1 MAMTL
6 PTAEELFGE
15 TVRKVSSTPQ
25 EWLKFLN
32 TASRVYQYSFDDQLM
47 IYAQRPNAVG
57 CTSFQTW
64 KKTNHYVKQGTAGIA
79 LIHTVNGRKKLRYV
93 YDYKDT
99 GIVRGVPV
107 TEVRKP
113 YLWQIDE
120 EDKKDV
126 SDHLQRRYHIE
137 GEEADLATMLKKL
150 TEEIIEDTM
159 AEEVPKLLRDRQD
172 SYLEDLD
179 QDTIRLEYRELFLS
193 TAWYLLLSRCGID
206 PGEYM
211 YLEDFRSITDFNN
224 EEVLLRLGSPIS
236 EHCASILK
244 EIGLYLFQKNF
255 QKNRAESIVQ
265 GIPKEYNK
273 NRNIPEQKEADKDE
287 VNLYERR
294 RRSDVSRAGTNK
306 DGGAHREIRTDEGK
320 IPERTRQIDIS
331 DPSDERLRGT
341 SDRDPEAG
349 RREDGRTDARADE
362 GGRGNG
368 ETESSRPDEM
378 GRTGEQLQTAGG
390 GNSETGDYIQ
400 LSLFPQ
406 NEQEQADYGTA
417 AGDTPA
423 AVFAFPETYIDEAL
437 RTGGNDD
444 HSLEY
449 VLLDLMQ
456 KKPGEL
462 LRKDLKETWKGG
474 KGLFMPDGV
483 KVSVWYSEEGISFRR
498 GNGARRNPEKIL
510 SWDEA
515 AERIET
521 LYKKGKFTTN
531 TLAGQAMNVV
541 RKETASL
548 LCFFYREEMKQSRWG
563 VVYSEA
569 VEKIAG
575 ELKEPENIKNIYQEI
590 LPYGTDINLKTQ
602 WQQKRYKNITDKLQK
617 LENASAIIP
626 QEGEEPQQTAFITED
641 EIDRL
646 LQEGGIVQ
654 GGKRRILSF
663 YQQEPMPDKKAAIAF
678 LKEEYG
684 IGGHSHS
691 ISGSSHSDEWH
702 DAKGF
707 HLKKG
712 KAEKKLTWKEAEKRI
727 RILIENKEYPYVKDK
742 EMQERS
748 VKEEHTKEKE
758 NVLNFSTEE
767 KKKEDTLQF
776 QIDYSEHDRLSVYD
790 KEKDDFT
797 VRKMSFAVAN
807 KLFTVLDEQEVEKQ
821 ENEEEGY
828 SYYKTAFSIYAVIDG
843 EEYSFKGRY
852 DIGSE
857 GKSLLEHIREYYDY
871 CLSSD
876 CMYRQYWEQDGVLDE
891 KIEQITK
898 YSENFLPYLEEHI
911 GLTPA
916 EQKQLDELMQKEE
929 PQVLQDKKYEIAD
942 TGRIDFPF
950 HVQELTREN
959 DDFIFSGR
967 SKFCKNREEA
977 SAWVEKQQKESNL
990 IEVAVE
996 SSEDYEDSTVS
1007 FVTAVDAY
1015 GNRQPLYRLLRKGN
1029 NGLETYLSET
1039 MLFHSENEAKS
1050 YIKNHSDEIREIR
1063 YDEMIG
1069 WAAEIRKDSIAAA
1082 ELQEEILDTDNI
1094 AVTPASEENSHNYHI
1109 LKGELGTGTIREKCW
1124 KNILA
1129 IETVKQLEKEQ
1140 RQATKEEQ
1148 NILADYV
1155 GWGGI
1160 ADVFDEKKPQWQEE
1174 RERIQTALTL
1184 EEYRSAVG
1192 SVLNAHYTQ
1201 PVLIKAMYQ
1210 VLAGLGFTKGR
1221 ILEPSCGTGNFFGL
1235 LPESMNKSTLYG
1247 VELDQMSAKIAG
1259 YLYPEVNIENT
1270 GFERTDYPDG
1280 YFDIAVGNVPFG
1292 DYRVNDPVY
1301 NRHGFLI
1308 HDYFFVKTLDKLRPG
1323 GVAAY
1328 ITTKGTMDKEST
1340 KVREFLFK
1348 KAELLGAIRLPN
1360 TAFKNAGTK
1369 VTADILFLQKREREI
1384 ENPEWTTI
1392 TEDAQGFRINSYFVQ
1407 HPEMILGTM
1416 QEISGPYGM
1425 ETTCVEKEG
1434 VPLGERLRAAISH
1447 ITGHIPERVEEER
1460 AEFRYEAEQP
1470 TDAPDASEVR
1480 MYSYVL
1486 SDTGEV
1492 YYKNESGLEQKE
1504 TAKTAKAR
1512 ITGMVAIRDCVRELI
1527 RLQMEETE
1535 DADTKISAEQVRLN
1549 TLYDSYT
1556 AKWGLLNSTANKRA
1570 FSEDSSYPLLCSLE
1584 KLDEDG
1590 NLARKADMFTKRTI
1604 RKSETITHV
1613 DTANEALAVSLEE
1626 NGKVA
1631 LSFMSGLCGKSAE
1644 QITEELTGVIFKNP
1658 DTQGWETADEYL
1670 SGNVREKL
1678 RIAEKTS
1685 ENDTSYK
1692 SNVEALKKVQPKK
1705 LDASEIE
1712 VRLGTMWIPL
1722 EVYDQF
1728 MRETFQPSQYIKNII
1743 KLRYSEYTGEW
1754 NIEGKNID
1762 GSILSTNTYG
1772 TKRATAYRL
1781 LESSLNLK
1789 NIQIFDTYTDTEGKE
1804 HRELNKK
1811 ETILASQK
1819 QDMIKEKFK
1828 DWIFRD
1834 RERREMLVSIYNEKF
1849 NSIRPRQFDGSH
1861 LEFPGMNPE
1870 ITLKPHQKNA
1880 IAHQLYGRNTLLA
1893 HCVGAGKTFEM
1904 AAAAMEAKRIGLA
1917 HKSLFVVPNH
1927 LTEQWGAEFL
1937 TLYPAANIL
1946 VATKK
1951 DFRPENRKRFC
1962 ARIATGDY
1970 DAIIIGHSQFEKIP
1984 LSAERQ
1990 RAVLESQIDEIEI
2003 AITLAKKEQ
2012 GENYTI
2018 KQMVKS
2024 RKSLEVRLGKL
2035 NEKKKDDVVTFEEL
2049 GVDRLFVDESHGFKN
2064 LFLYT
2069 KMRNV
2074 AGVAQSESQKSMDM
2088 YNKCRYMDEITG
2100 GKGITFATGTPVS
2113 NSMTEL
2119 YTIQRYLQY
2128 DRLQEMELGMFDNW
2142 ASAFGETVTAL
2153 ELSPEGSGYRMKTRF
2168 ANFFN
2173 LPELMSVFQEV
2184 ADIQTADMLRLPVPE
2199 AEYENIVLP
2208 ASEEQKE
2215 ILESLSERADRV
2227 RNREVDPSEDNMLK
2241 ITTDGRKLALDQ
2253 RLINDMLPDTENNKV
2268 SACAEKCFE
2277 IWNETKEQKSAQ
2289 LIFCDSSTPKKDGT
2303 FNVYDAL
2310 KEKLMQ
2316 KGVPEQEI
2324 AFIHDANTDVQKAK
2338 LFTKVRSGQVRF
2350 LLGSTSKMGAG
2361 TNVQDKLIALHH
2373 LDVPWRPA
2381 DIEQQE
2387 GRILRQGNQ
2396 NEKVKIFRYITENTF
2411 DAYSWQLIENKQK
2424 FIGQIMTSKSPVR
2437 SCQDVDEAALS
2448 YAEVKALATG
2458 NPKIKEKMDLDIQET
2473 KLKMLKANYESNL
2486 FRLQDAIA
2494 VEYPQQIAKYEE
2506 LTSAYE
2512 ADIIHLDTALNTPF
2526 SMEIHGI
2533 TYNDEKTAGEILVQA
2548 CTKMKKEHTD
2558 AADIG
2563 TFKGFKMK
2571 VSYSLFD
2578 NNFYVKLTR
2587 ESSVTVEVK
2596 KDPVRNIERILTAL
2610 RKMPGQKEVAE
2621 ERLEGARQQL
2631 VQAREEVKK
2640 PFEKENELRSVQ
2652 ERLTKINAE
2661 LDMKPKEEPK
2671 KMIKKEELKKCL

>member
-32 TASRVYQYSFDDQLM
+32 TASRVYQYTFDAQLM
-47 IYAQRPNAVG
+47 IYAQRPNAIG
-57 CTSFQTW
+57 CTSFEKW
-64 KKTNHYVKQGTAGIA
+64 KQMNHYVKRGTQGIA
-79 LIHTVNGRKKLRYV
+79 LIVRNGENRKLRYV
-93 YDYKDT
+93 YDYSDT
-99 GIVRGVPV
+99 GVASNIPE
-107 TEVRKP
+107 TDIRKP
-113 YLWQIDE
+113 YIWSLGEDGQEDLCDYINNKYNIRPQNKDLGLVLKQLIEETVNDVIDDE
-120 EDKKDV
+120 ISE
-126 SDHLQRRYHIE
+126 I
-137 GEEADLATMLKKL
+137 LKEK
-150 TEEIIEDTM
+150 
-159 AEEVPKLLRDRQD
+159 QG

-179 QDTIRLEYRELFLS
+179 IDTIRKEYRELFIHS
-193 TAWYLLLSRCGID
+193 AWYMLLRRCGIE
-206 PGEYM
+206 PGDYM
-211 YLEDFRSITDFNN
+211 YLEDFRAITDFNN
-224 EEVLLRLGSPIS
+224 INVISCLGTPVSEQCSFVLKDIS
-236 EHCASILK
+236 R
-244 EIGLYLFQKNF
+244 YLWQKNL

-265 GIPKEYNK
+265 SNQREYNK
-273 NRNIPEQKEADKDE
+273 DNKTQEQKRGVNRNDVDIHKEGGRTA
-287 VNLYERR
+287 
-294 RRSDVSRAGTNK
+294 VSGSGIK
-306 DGGAHREIRTDEGK
+306 GSSEGIHREIRSNE
-320 IPERTRQIDIS
+320 S
-331 DPSDERLRGT
+331 RLSGAASEIKVYGDDDDRGNQST
-341 SDRDPEAG
+341 YDRHSETG
-349 RREDGRTDARADE
+349 RGENGRTDARTDE
-362 GGRGNG
+362 DSRSNRG
-368 ETESSRPDEM
+368 TEGSRSDEV
-378 GRTGEQLQTAGG
+378 GRTRKQLQTAGG
-390 GNSETGDYIQ
+390 GDNQRRDYIQ
-400 LSLFPQ
+400 LSLFPE
-406 NEQEQADYGTA
+406 NPQEQAEYGTA
-417 AGDTPA
+417 AGNTPA
-423 AVFAFPETYIDEAL
+423 AVFAFPDNYIDECL
-437 RTGGNDD
+437 RTGGNNEL
-444 HSLEY
+444 SLEY
-449 VLLDLMQ
+449 VLLDLAQENPQ
-456 KKPGEL
+456 KIL
-462 LRKDLKETWKGG
+462 AKDLKENWKGG
-474 KGLFMPDGV
+474 KGLAMPDGI
-483 KVSVWYSEEGISFRR
+483 KVSVWYNEEGISFRR
-498 GNGARRNPEKIL
+498 GNGARKNPE
-510 SWDEA
+510 
-515 AERIET
+515 
-521 LYKKGKFTTN
+521 
-531 TLAGQAMNVV
+531 
-541 RKETASL
+541 
-548 LCFFYREEMKQSRWG
+548 
-563 VVYSEA
+563 
-569 VEKIAG
+569 
-575 ELKEPENIKNIYQEI
+575 
-590 LPYGTDINLKTQ
+590 
-602 WQQKRYKNITDKLQK
+602 
-617 LENASAIIP
+617 
-626 QEGEEPQQTAFITED
+626 
-641 EIDRL
+641 RL
-646 LQEGGIVQ
+646 L
-654 GGKRRILSF
+654 S
-663 YQQEPMPDKKAAIAF
+663 
-678 LKEEYG
+678 
-684 IGGHSHS
+684 
-691 ISGSSHSDEWH
+691 
-702 DAKGF
+702 
-707 HLKKG
+707 
-712 KAEKKLTWKEAEKRI
+712 WKEAEKRI
-727 RILIENKEYPYVKDK
+727 RTLIENKEYPYIQ
-742 EMQERS
+742 QEE
-748 VKEEHTKEKE
+748 KTDTKE
-758 NVLNFSTEE
+758 NVPNFGTQEE
-767 KKKEDTLQF
+767 KKADTIQF
-776 QIDYSEHDRLSVYD
+776 QIDFSEHDILSHYD
-790 KEKDDFT
+790 KEKKAYVT
-797 VRKMSFAVAN
+797 AKISFAAAN
-807 KLFTVLDEQEVEKQ
+807 RLFAELDEQEMEQQ
-821 ENEEEGY
+821 ENEGEGY
-828 SYYKTAFSIYAVIDG
+828 SYYKTAFSIYAVING
-843 EEYSFKGRY
+843 EEYSFQGRY

-857 GKSLLEHIREYYDY
+857 GKSLIEHIQEYYDY
-871 CLSSD
+871 CLSPD
-876 CMYRQYWEQDGVLDE
+876 CMYRQYWEEDGILEE
-891 KIEQITK
+891 KIEQLTK
-898 YSENFLPYLEEHI
+898 YNENFLPYLENHLD
-911 GLTPA
+911 LTPA
-916 EQKQLDELMQKEE
+916 ERKQITALIHKEE
-929 PQVLQDKKYEIAD
+929 PEVLQDKKYEIMD

-950 HVQELTREN
+950 DVQEWTREN
-959 DDFIFSGR
+959 NEFVFSGR
-967 SKFCKNREEA
+967 NKYCKSREEA
-977 SAWVEKQQKESNL
+977 SAWIEEQQKESNL

-996 SSEDYEDSTVS
+996 SSEDYEDIAGS
-1007 FVTAVDAY
+1007 FVTAVDTE
-1015 GNRQPLYRLLRKGN
+1015 GNRKPVYRLIQKGN
-1029 NGLETYLSET
+1029 DGLETYLPETLLFYSEK
-1039 MLFHSENEAKS
+1039 EAKN
-1050 YIKNHSDEIREIR
+1050 YIKSHADEIREIS
-1063 YDEMIG
+1063 YDEMIN
-1069 WAAEIRKDSIAAA
+1069 WAAEIREDRIAAT

-1094 AVTPASEENSHNYHI
+1094 AITPVSENMGQNYHI
-1109 LKGELGTGTIREKCW
+1109 SKEELGTGTIREKCW

-1148 NILADYV
+1148 NILSDYV

-1160 ADVFDEKKPQWQEE
+1160 ADVFDVKKPQWQEE
-1174 RERIQTALTL
+1174 RERIQTALTP
-1184 EEYRSAVG
+1184 EEYRSAEE

-1201 PVLIKAMYQ
+1201 PLIIKAMYQ
-1210 VLAGLGFTKGR
+1210 VLENMGFSRGR
-1221 ILEPSCGTGNFFGL
+1221 ILEPSCGIGNFFGL
-1235 LPESMNKSTLYG
+1235 VPENMDGSTLYG
-1247 VELDQMSAKIAG
+1247 VELDRMSAKIAG
-1259 YLYPEVNIENT
+1259 YLYPEANIQNI
-1270 GFERTDYPDG
+1270 GFERTNYPDG
-1280 YFDIAVGNVPFG
+1280 YFDVAIGNVPFG

-1301 NRHGFLI
+1301 NSHGFLI
-1308 HDYFFVKTLDKLRPG
+1308 HDYFFAKTLDKLRAG

-1590 NLARKADMFTKRTI
+1590 NLDRKADMFTKRTI

>member
-32 TASRVYQYSFDDQLM
+32 TASRVYQYTFDAQLM
-47 IYAQRPNAVG
+47 IYAQRPNAIG
-57 CTSFQTW
+57 CTSFEKW
-64 KKTNHYVKQGTAGIA
+64 KQMNHYVKRGTQGIA
-79 LIHTVNGRKKLRYV
+79 LIVRNGENRKLRYV
-93 YDYKDT
+93 YDYSDT
-99 GIVRGVPV
+99 GVASNIPE
-107 TEVRKP
+107 TDIRKP
-113 YLWQIDE
+113 YIWSLGEDGQEDLCDYINNKYNIRPQNKDLGLVLKQLIEETVNDVIDDE
-120 EDKKDV
+120 ISE
-126 SDHLQRRYHIE
+126 I
-137 GEEADLATMLKKL
+137 LKEK
-150 TEEIIEDTM
+150 
-159 AEEVPKLLRDRQD
+159 QG

-179 QDTIRLEYRELFLS
+179 IDTIRKEYRELFIHS
-193 TAWYLLLSRCGID
+193 AWYMLLRRCGVE
-206 PGEYM
+206 PGDYM
-211 YLEDFRSITDFNN
+211 YLEDFRAITDFNN
-224 EEVLLRLGSPIS
+224 INVISCLGTPVSEQCSFVLKDIS
-236 EHCASILK
+236 R
-244 EIGLYLFQKNF
+244 YLWQKNL

-265 GIPKEYNK
+265 SNQREYNK
-273 NRNIPEQKEADKDE
+273 DNKTQEQKRGVNRNDVDIHKEEGRTA
-287 VNLYERR
+287 
-294 RRSDVSRAGTNK
+294 VSGSGIK
-306 DGGAHREIRTDEGK
+306 GSSEGIHREIRSNE
-320 IPERTRQIDIS
+320 S
-331 DPSDERLRGT
+331 RLSGAASEIKVYGDDDDRGNQST
-341 SDRDPEAG
+341 YDRHSETG
-349 RREDGRTDARADE
+349 RRENGRTDARTDE
-362 GGRGNG
+362 DSRSNRG
-368 ETESSRPDEM
+368 TEGSRSDEV
-378 GRTGEQLQTAGG
+378 GRTRKQLQTAGG
-390 GNSETGDYIQ
+390 GDNQRRDYIQ
-400 LSLFPQ
+400 LSLFPE
-406 NEQEQADYGTA
+406 NPQEQAEYGTA
-417 AGDTPA
+417 AGNTPA
-423 AVFAFPETYIDEAL
+423 AVFAFPDNYIDECL
-437 RTGGNDD
+437 RTGGNNEL
-444 HSLEY
+444 SLEY
-449 VLLDLMQ
+449 VLLDLAQENPQ
-456 KKPGEL
+456 KIL
-462 LRKDLKETWKGG
+462 AKDLKENWKGG
-474 KGLFMPDGV
+474 KGLAMPDGI
-483 KVSVWYSEEGISFRR
+483 KVSVWYNEEGISFRR

-531 TLAGQAMNVV
+531 TLAGQAIDVV

-590 LPYGTDINLKTQ
+590 LPYGTDVNLKTQ

-626 QEGEEPQQTAFITED
+626 QEGEELQQTAFITED

-691 ISGSSHSDEWH
+691 ISGSSRSDEWH

-727 RILIENKEYPYVKDK
+727 RTLIENKEYPYIH
-742 EMQERS
+742 QEAKTETR
-748 VKEEHTKEKE
+748 E
-758 NVLNFSTEE
+758 NVPNFGTQEE
-767 KKKEDTLQF
+767 KKADTIQF
-776 QIDYSEHDRLSVYD
+776 QIDFSEHDILSHYD
-790 KEKDDFT
+790 KEKKAYVT
-797 VRKMSFAVAN
+797 AKMSFAAAN
-807 KLFTVLDEQEVEKQ
+807 RLFAELDEQEMEQQ
-821 ENEEEGY
+821 ENEGEGY
-828 SYYKTAFSIYAVIDG
+828 SYYKTAFSIYAIING
-843 EEYSFKGRY
+843 EEYSFQGRY

-857 GKSLLEHIREYYDY
+857 GKSLIEHIQEYYDY
-871 CLSSD
+871 CLSPD
-876 CMYRQYWEQDGVLDE
+876 CMYRQYWEEDGILEE
-891 KIEQITK
+891 KIEQLTK
-898 YSENFLPYLEEHI
+898 YNENFLPYLENHLD
-911 GLTPA
+911 LTPV
-916 EQKQLDELMQKEE
+916 ERKQITALIHKEE
-929 PQVLQDKKYEIAD
+929 PEVLQDKKYEIMD

-950 HVQELTREN
+950 DVQEWTREN
-959 DDFIFSGR
+959 NEFVFSGR
-967 SKFCKNREEA
+967 NKYCKSRKEA
-977 SAWVEKQQKESNL
+977 SAWIEEQQKESNL

-996 SSEDYEDSTVS
+996 SSEDYEDIAGS
-1007 FVTAVDAY
+1007 FVTAVDTE
-1015 GNRQPLYRLLRKGN
+1015 GNRKPVYRLIQKGN
-1029 NGLETYLSET
+1029 DGLETYLSET
-1039 MLFHSENEAKS
+1039 LLFYSEKEAKN
-1050 YIKNHSDEIREIR
+1050 YIKSHADEIREIS
-1063 YDEMIG
+1063 YDEMIN
-1069 WAAEIRKDSIAAA
+1069 WAAEIREDRIAAT

-1094 AVTPASEENSHNYHI
+1094 AITPVFENMGQNYHI
-1109 LKGELGTGTIREKCW
+1109 SKEELGTGTIREKCW

-1160 ADVFDEKKPQWQEE
+1160 ADVFDVKKPQWQEE
-1174 RERIQTALTL
+1174 RERVQTALTP
-1184 EEYRSAVG
+1184 EEYRSAEE
-1192 SVLNAHYTQ
+1192 SVLNAHFTQ
-1201 PVLIKAMYQ
+1201 PVIIKSMYQ
-1210 VLAGLGFTKGR
+1210 VLENMGFNKGR
-1221 ILEPSCGTGNFFGL
+1221 ILEPSCGVGNFFGL
-1235 LPESMNKSTLYG
+1235 VPQSMSNSTLYG
-1247 VELDQMSAKIAG
+1247 VELDTMSSKIAG
-1259 YLYPEVNIENT
+1259 YLYPEANIQNT
-1270 GFERTDYPDG
+1270 GFERTNYPDG
-1280 YFDIAVGNVPFG
+1280 YFDVAIGNVPFG
-1292 DYRVNDPVY
+1292 DYRVNDPTY
-1301 NRHGFLI
+1301 NSHGFLI
-1308 HDYFFVKTLDKLRPG
+1308 HDYFIAKTLDKLRPD
-1323 GVAAY
+1323 GVAVF
-1328 ITTKGTMDKEST
+1328 ITTKGTMDKESS
-1340 KVREFLFK
+1340 KVREYLFK
-1348 KAELLGAIRLPN
+1348 RADLLGAIRLPN

-1369 VTADILFLQKREREI
+1369 VTADILFLQKREKER
-1384 ENPEWTTI
+1384 ENPEWI
-1392 TEDAQGFRINSYFVQ
+1392 SIVNNEDGIRVNSYFAA
-1407 HPEMILGTM
+1407 HPEMVLGTM
-1416 QEISGPYGM
+1416 QEVTGPYGL
-1425 ETTCVEKEG
+1425 ETACIEKEG
-1434 VPLGERLRAAISH
+1434 SSLEEQLQAAVSN
-1447 ITGHIPERVEEER
+1447 ITGYIPERTQEER
-1460 AEFRYEAEQP
+1460 AEFRYEIEQMSD
-1470 TDAPDASEVR
+1470 TLDASKER
-1480 MYSYVL
+1480 IYSYVL
-1486 SDTGEV
+1486 SDTGEI
-1492 YYKNESGLEQKE
+1492 YYKNETGLEQKE
-1504 TAKTAKAR
+1504 VSNTAKTR
-1512 ITGMVAIRDCVRELI
+1512 ITGMTAIRDCVRELI

-1535 DADTKISAEQVRLN
+1535 DVEAKISAEQVKLDR
-1549 TLYDSYT
+1549 LYDSYT
-1556 AKWGLLNSTANKRA
+1556 AKWGLLNSVANRRA

-1584 KLDEDG
+1584 RLDEDG
-1590 NLARKADMFTKRTI
+1590 NLAGKADMFTKRTI
-1604 RKSETITHV
+1604 RRKEVITHV
-1613 DTANEALAVSLEE
+1613 DTANEALAVSMEE
-1626 NGKVA
+1626 YGKVDIT
-1631 LSFMSGLCGKSAE
+1631 FMSNLCGKSAE
-1644 QITEELTGVIFKNP
+1644 KITEELTGVIFKNP
-1658 DTQGWETADEYL
+1658 DTQEWETADEYL

-1678 RIAEKTS
+1678 RIAEKAAES
-1685 ENDTSYK
+1685 EDIYK
-1692 SNVEALKKVQPKK
+1692 NNAEALENVQPKK

-1712 VRLGTMWIPL
+1712 IRLGTMWIPL

-1754 NIEGKNID
+1754 NIEGKNVD

-1789 NIQIFDTYTDTEGKE
+1789 NIQIFDTYTDEEGKE

-1828 DWIFRD
+1828 DWVFKD
-1834 RERREMLVSIYNEKF
+1834 RERREMLVSLYNEKF

-1880 IAHQLYGRNTLLA
+1880 VAHQLYGNNTLLA

-1951 DFRPENRKRFC
+1951 DFQPANRKRFC

-1970 DAIIIGHSQFEKIP
+1970 DAVIIGHSQFEKIP

-1990 RAVLESQIDEIEI
+1990 RAVLESQIDEIEKAI
-2003 AITLAKKEQ
+2003 ALAKEAQ
-2012 GENYTI
+2012 GENYTV

-2024 RKSLEVRLGKL
+2024 RKNLEVRLEKL

-2074 AGVAQSESQKSMDM
+2074 AGVAQSESQKAMDM

-2128 DRLQEMELGMFDNW
+2128 DRLQEMNLGMFDSW
-2142 ASAFGETVTAL
+2142 ASIFGETVTAM
-2153 ELSPEGSGYRMKTRF
+2153 ELSPEGNGYRMKTRF

-2184 ADIQTADMLRLPVPE
+2184 ADIQTSDMLQLPVPE
-2199 AEYENIVLP
+2199 AEYENVVLP

-2215 ILESLSERADRV
+2215 ILQSISERADRV

-2253 RLINDMLPDTENNKV
+2253 RLINDMLPDTANNKV
-2268 SACAEKCFE
+2268 SACAERCFKV
-2277 IWNETKEQKSAQ
+2277 WQETKEQKSAQ
-2289 LIFCDSSTPKKDGT
+2289 LVFCDTSTPKKDGS

-2310 KEKLMQ
+2310 EQKLIE
-2316 KGVPEQEI
+2316 KGVPEEEI
-2324 AFIHDANTDVQKAK
+2324 AFIHDANTDRQKAV
-2338 LFTKVRSGQVRF
+2338 LFSKVRSGQIRF
-2350 LLGSTSKMGAG
+2350 LFGSTSKMGAG
-2361 TNVQDKLIALHH
+2361 TNVQDRLIALHH

-2387 GRILRQGNQ
+2387 GRILRQGNK
-2396 NEKVKIFRYITENTF
+2396 NKKVKIFRYIVENTF
-2411 DAYSWQLIENKQK
+2411 DAYMWQILENKQK
-2424 FIGQIMTSKSPVR
+2424 FISQIMTSKSPVR
-2437 SCQDVDEAALS
+2437 SCQDVDAVALS
-2448 YAEVKALATG
+2448 YAETKALATG
-2458 NPKIKEKMDLDIQET
+2458 NPKIKEKMELDVQVT

-2494 VEYPQQIAKYEE
+2494 VEYPQRIAKYEE
-2506 LTSAYE
+2506 LTAAYE
-2512 ADIIHLDTALNTPF
+2512 ADIAHLDTVLSRPF
-2526 SMEIHGI
+2526 SIEIQDI
-2533 TYNDEKTAGEILVQA
+2533 NYNDEKAAGEALVQA
-2548 CTKMKKEHTD
+2548 CTNMKKEHTD
-2558 AADIG
+2558 AANIG

-2571 VSYSLFD
+2571 ASYSLFD
-2578 NNFYVKLTR
+2578 NSFYVKLTR
-2587 ESSVTVEVK
+2587 ESSVSVEIK
-2596 KDPVRNIERILTAL
+2596 KDPVKNIERILTAL
-2610 RKMPGQKEVAE
+2610 KKMPGQKAVAE
-2621 ERLEGARQQL
+2621 ERLEDARQQFA
-2631 VQAREEVKK
+2631 QAKEEVQK
-2640 PFEKENELRSVQ
+2640 PFDKEDKLKYVQ
-2652 ERLTKINAE
+2652 NRLTKINAE
-2661 LDMKPKEEPK
+2661 LDMEPK
-2671 KMIKKEELKKCL
+2671 TEPKLVKKEELKKCL

>member
-32 TASRVYQYSFDDQLM
+32 TASRVYQYTFDAQLM
-47 IYAQRPNAVG
+47 IYAQRPNAIG
-57 CTSFQTW
+57 CTSFEKW
-64 KKTNHYVKQGTAGIA
+64 KQMNHYVKRGTQGIA
-79 LIHTVNGRKKLRYV
+79 LIVRNGENRKLRYV
-93 YDYKDT
+93 YDYSDT
-99 GIVRGVPV
+99 GVASNIPE
-107 TEVRKP
+107 TDIRKP
-113 YLWQIDE
+113 YIWSLGEDGQEDLCDYINNKYNIRPQNKDLGLVLKQLIEETVNDVIDDE
-120 EDKKDV
+120 ISE
-126 SDHLQRRYHIE
+126 I
-137 GEEADLATMLKKL
+137 LKEK
-150 TEEIIEDTM
+150 
-159 AEEVPKLLRDRQD
+159 QG

-179 QDTIRLEYRELFLS
+179 IDTIRKEYRELFIHS
-193 TAWYLLLSRCGID
+193 AWYMLLRRCGVE
-206 PGEYM
+206 PGDYM
-211 YLEDFRSITDFNN
+211 YLEDFRAITDFNN
-224 EEVLLRLGSPIS
+224 INVISCLGTPVSEQCSFVLKDIS
-236 EHCASILK
+236 R
-244 EIGLYLFQKNF
+244 YLWQKNL

-265 GIPKEYNK
+265 SNQREYNK
-273 NRNIPEQKEADKDE
+273 DNKTQEQKRGVNRNDVDIHKEEGRTA
-287 VNLYERR
+287 
-294 RRSDVSRAGTNK
+294 VSGSGIK
-306 DGGAHREIRTDEGK
+306 GSSEGIHREIRSNE
-320 IPERTRQIDIS
+320 S
-331 DPSDERLRGT
+331 RLSGAASEIKVYGDDDDRGNQST
-341 SDRDPEAG
+341 YDRHSETG
-349 RREDGRTDARADE
+349 RRENGRTDARTDE
-362 GGRGNG
+362 DSRSNRG
-368 ETESSRPDEM
+368 TEGSRSDEV
-378 GRTGEQLQTAGG
+378 GRTRKQLQTAGG
-390 GNSETGDYIQ
+390 GDNQRRDYIQ
-400 LSLFPQ
+400 LSLFPE
-406 NEQEQADYGTA
+406 NPQEQAEYGTA
-417 AGDTPA
+417 AGNTPA
-423 AVFAFPETYIDEAL
+423 AVFAFPDNYIDECL
-437 RTGGNDD
+437 RTGGNNEL
-444 HSLEY
+444 SLEY
-449 VLLDLMQ
+449 VLLDLAQENPQ
-456 KKPGEL
+456 KIL
-462 LRKDLKETWKGG
+462 AKDLKENWKGG
-474 KGLFMPDGV
+474 KGLAMPDGI
-483 KVSVWYSEEGISFRR
+483 KVSVWYNEEGISFRR

-531 TLAGQAMNVV
+531 TLAGQAIDVV

-590 LPYGTDINLKTQ
+590 LPYGTDVNLKTQ

-626 QEGEEPQQTAFITED
+626 QEGEELQQTAFITED

-691 ISGSSHSDEWH
+691 ISGSSRSDEWH

-727 RILIENKEYPYVKDK
+727 RTLIENKEYPYIH
-742 EMQERS
+742 QEAKTETR
-748 VKEEHTKEKE
+748 E
-758 NVLNFSTEE
+758 NVPNFGTQEE
-767 KKKEDTLQF
+767 KKADTIQF
-776 QIDYSEHDRLSVYD
+776 QIDFSEHDILSHYD
-790 KEKDDFT
+790 KEKKAYVT
-797 VRKMSFAVAN
+797 AKMSFAAAN
-807 KLFTVLDEQEVEKQ
+807 RLFAELDEQEMEQQ
-821 ENEEEGY
+821 ENEGEGY
-828 SYYKTAFSIYAVIDG
+828 SYYKTAFSIYAIING
-843 EEYSFKGRY
+843 EEYSFQGRY

-857 GKSLLEHIREYYDY
+857 GKSLIEHIQEYYDY
-871 CLSSD
+871 CLSPD
-876 CMYRQYWEQDGVLDE
+876 CMYRQYWEEDGILEE
-891 KIEQITK
+891 KIEQLTK
-898 YSENFLPYLEEHI
+898 YNENFLPYLENHLD
-911 GLTPA
+911 LTPV
-916 EQKQLDELMQKEE
+916 ERKQITALIHKEE
-929 PQVLQDKKYEIAD
+929 PEVLQDKKYEIMD

-950 HVQELTREN
+950 DVQEWTREN
-959 DDFIFSGR
+959 NEFVFSGR
-967 SKFCKNREEA
+967 NKYCKSRKEA
-977 SAWVEKQQKESNL
+977 SAWIEEQQKESNL

-996 SSEDYEDSTVS
+996 SSEDYEDIAGS
-1007 FVTAVDAY
+1007 FVTAVDTE
-1015 GNRQPLYRLLRKGN
+1015 GNRKPVYRLIQKGN
-1029 NGLETYLSET
+1029 DGLETYLSET
-1039 MLFHSENEAKS
+1039 LLFYSEKEAKN
-1050 YIKNHSDEIREIR
+1050 YIKSHADEIREIS
-1063 YDEMIG
+1063 YDEMIN
-1069 WAAEIRKDSIAAA
+1069 WAAEIREDRIAAT

-1094 AVTPASEENSHNYHI
+1094 AITPVSENMGQNYHI
-1109 LKGELGTGTIREKCW
+1109 SKEELGTGTIREKCW

-1160 ADVFDEKKPQWQEE
+1160 ADVFDVKKPQWQEE
-1174 RERIQTALTL
+1174 RERVQTALTP
-1184 EEYRSAVG
+1184 EEYRSAEE
-1192 SVLNAHYTQ
+1192 SVLNAHFTQ
-1201 PVLIKAMYQ
+1201 PVIIKSMYQ
-1210 VLAGLGFTKGR
+1210 VLENMGFNKGR
-1221 ILEPSCGTGNFFGL
+1221 ILEPSCGVGNFFGL
-1235 LPESMNKSTLYG
+1235 VPQSMSNSTLYG
-1247 VELDQMSAKIAG
+1247 VELDTMSSKIAG
-1259 YLYPEVNIENT
+1259 YLYPEANIQNT
-1270 GFERTDYPDG
+1270 GFERTNYPDG
-1280 YFDIAVGNVPFG
+1280 YFDVAIGNVPFG
-1292 DYRVNDPVY
+1292 DYRVNDPTY
-1301 NRHGFLI
+1301 NSHGFLI
-1308 HDYFFVKTLDKLRPG
+1308 HDYFIAKTLDKLRPD
-1323 GVAAY
+1323 GVAVF
-1328 ITTKGTMDKEST
+1328 ITTKGTMDKESS
-1340 KVREFLFK
+1340 KVREYLFK
-1348 KAELLGAIRLPN
+1348 RADLLGAIRLPN

-1369 VTADILFLQKREREI
+1369 VTADILFLQKREKER
-1384 ENPEWTTI
+1384 ENPEWI
-1392 TEDAQGFRINSYFVQ
+1392 SIVNNEDGIRVNSYFAA
-1407 HPEMILGTM
+1407 HPEMVLGTM
-1416 QEISGPYGM
+1416 QEVTGPYGL
-1425 ETTCVEKEG
+1425 ETACIEKEG
-1434 VPLGERLRAAISH
+1434 SSLEEQLQAAVSN
-1447 ITGHIPERVEEER
+1447 ITGYIPERTQEER
-1460 AEFRYEAEQP
+1460 AEFRYEIEQMSD
-1470 TDAPDASEVR
+1470 TLDASKER
-1480 MYSYVL
+1480 IYSYVL
-1486 SDTGEV
+1486 SDTGEI
-1492 YYKNESGLEQKE
+1492 YYKNETGLEQKE
-1504 TAKTAKAR
+1504 VSNTAKTR
-1512 ITGMVAIRDCVRELI
+1512 ITGMTAIRDCVRELI

-1535 DADTKISAEQVRLN
+1535 DVEAKISAEQVKLDR
-1549 TLYDSYT
+1549 LYDSYT
-1556 AKWGLLNSTANKRA
+1556 AKWGLLNSVANRRA

-1584 KLDEDG
+1584 RLDEDG
-1590 NLARKADMFTKRTI
+1590 NLAGKADMFTKRTI
-1604 RKSETITHV
+1604 RRKEVITHV
-1613 DTANEALAVSLEE
+1613 DTANEALAVSMEE
-1626 NGKVA
+1626 YGKVDIT
-1631 LSFMSGLCGKSAE
+1631 FMSNLCGKSAE
-1644 QITEELTGVIFKNP
+1644 KITEELTGVIFKNP
-1658 DTQGWETADEYL
+1658 DTQEWETADEYL

-1678 RIAEKTS
+1678 RIAEKAAES
-1685 ENDTSYK
+1685 EDIYK
-1692 SNVEALKKVQPKK
+1692 NNAEALENVQPKK

-1712 VRLGTMWIPL
+1712 IRLGTMWIPL

-1754 NIEGKNID
+1754 NIEGKNVD

-1789 NIQIFDTYTDTEGKE
+1789 NIQIFDTYTDEEGKE

-1828 DWIFRD
+1828 DWVFKD
-1834 RERREMLVSIYNEKF
+1834 RERREMLVSLYNEKF

-1880 IAHQLYGRNTLLA
+1880 VAHQLYGNNTLLA

-1951 DFRPENRKRFC
+1951 DFQPANRKRFC

-1970 DAIIIGHSQFEKIP
+1970 DAVIIGHSQFEKIP

-1990 RAVLESQIDEIEI
+1990 RAVLESQIDEIEKAI
-2003 AITLAKKEQ
+2003 ALAKEAQ
-2012 GENYTI
+2012 GENYTV

-2024 RKSLEVRLGKL
+2024 RKNLEVRLEKL

-2074 AGVAQSESQKSMDM
+2074 AGVAQSESQKAMDM

-2128 DRLQEMELGMFDNW
+2128 DRLQEMNLGMFDSW
-2142 ASAFGETVTAL
+2142 ASIFGETVTAM
-2153 ELSPEGSGYRMKTRF
+2153 ELSPEGNGYRMKTRF

-2184 ADIQTADMLRLPVPE
+2184 ADIQTSDMLQLPVPE
-2199 AEYENIVLP
+2199 AEYENVVLP

-2215 ILESLSERADRV
+2215 ILQSISERADRV

-2253 RLINDMLPDTENNKV
+2253 RLINDMLPDTANNKV
-2268 SACAEKCFE
+2268 SACAERCFKV
-2277 IWNETKEQKSAQ
+2277 WQETKEQKSAQ
-2289 LIFCDSSTPKKDGT
+2289 LVFCDTSTPKKDGS

-2310 KEKLMQ
+2310 EQKLIE
-2316 KGVPEQEI
+2316 KGVPEEEI
-2324 AFIHDANTDVQKAK
+2324 AFIHDANTDRQKAV
-2338 LFTKVRSGQVRF
+2338 LFSKVRSGQIRF
-2350 LLGSTSKMGAG
+2350 LFGSTSKMGAG
-2361 TNVQDKLIALHH
+2361 TNVQDRLIALHH

-2387 GRILRQGNQ
+2387 GRILRQGNK
-2396 NEKVKIFRYITENTF
+2396 NKKVKIFRYIVENTF
-2411 DAYSWQLIENKQK
+2411 DAYMWQILENKQK
-2424 FIGQIMTSKSPVR
+2424 FISQIMTSKSPVR
-2437 SCQDVDEAALS
+2437 SCQDVDAVALS
-2448 YAEVKALATG
+2448 YAETKALATG
-2458 NPKIKEKMDLDIQET
+2458 NPKIKEKMELDVQVT

-2494 VEYPQQIAKYEE
+2494 VEYPQRIAKYEE
-2506 LTSAYE
+2506 LTAAYE
-2512 ADIIHLDTALNTPF
+2512 ADIAHLDTVLSRPF
-2526 SMEIHGI
+2526 SIEIQDI
-2533 TYNDEKTAGEILVQA
+2533 NYNDEKAAGEALVQA
-2548 CTKMKKEHTD
+2548 CTNMKKEHTD
-2558 AADIG
+2558 AANIG

-2571 VSYSLFD
+2571 ASYSLFD
-2578 NNFYVKLTR
+2578 NSFYVKLTR
-2587 ESSVTVEVK
+2587 ESSVSVEIK
-2596 KDPVRNIERILTAL
+2596 KDPVKNIERILTAL
-2610 RKMPGQKEVAE
+2610 KKMPGQKAVAE
-2621 ERLEGARQQL
+2621 ERLEDARQQFA
-2631 VQAREEVKK
+2631 QAKEEVQK
-2640 PFEKENELRSVQ
+2640 PFDKEDKLKYVQ
-2652 ERLTKINAE
+2652 NRLTKINAE
-2661 LDMKPKEEPK
+2661 LDMEPK
-2671 KMIKKEELKKCL
+2671 TEPKLVKKEELKKCL